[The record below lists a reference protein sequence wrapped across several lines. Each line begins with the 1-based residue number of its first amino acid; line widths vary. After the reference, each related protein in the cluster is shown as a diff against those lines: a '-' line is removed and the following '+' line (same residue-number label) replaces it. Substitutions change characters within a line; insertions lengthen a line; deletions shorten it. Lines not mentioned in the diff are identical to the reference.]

1 MIFFLKKTFLNF
13 FFNPGILVNIVLKVE
28 VVTFGIRALVWV
40 QEMKRRIYEHWL
52 VSGWCE

>member
-1 MIFFLKKTFLNF
+1 MIFFLKKTFLDF
-13 FFNPGILVNIVLKVE
+13 VFNLGIHVNIVLKVG
-28 VVTFGIRALVWV
+28 VVIFGIRALVWV